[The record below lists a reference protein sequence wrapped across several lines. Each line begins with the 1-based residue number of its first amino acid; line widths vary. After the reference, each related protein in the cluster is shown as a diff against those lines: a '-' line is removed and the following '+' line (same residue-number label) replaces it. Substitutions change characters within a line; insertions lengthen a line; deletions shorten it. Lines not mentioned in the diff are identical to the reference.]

1 MPKSTR
7 TVPRRKRAISAI
19 AQRRLPFGPA
29 HEAQDEPYDAADD
42 FEASI
47 NACYAA
53 IRERVAAGG
62 GGWAPK

>member
-1 MPKSTR
+1 MSKPQADETER
-7 TVPRRKRAISAI
+7 IEARA
-19 AQRRLPFGPA
+19 QCYQQGMG
-29 HEAQDEPYDAADD
+29 DYDAAAD

-62 GGWAPK
+62 KAWPR